1 MNIKKPENIRFIVL
15 SLIIVLGLFIIFIAA
30 NKPSSSPQSSANTS
44 SQAITLKQ
52 ITKNLD
58 SGSLLIDVR
67 TSEEYTAQ
75 HAVGAINMPLADIQA
90 GKTPN
95 VTKNKI
101 IYVYCHT
108 GVRAGEA
115 KTILSQEGYS
125 NVISLGGLGN
135 WIALGGKV
143 TPSQTN

>member
-1 MNIKKPENIRFIVL
+1 
-15 SLIIVLGLFIIFIAA
+15 
-30 NKPSSSPQSSANTS
+30 
-44 SQAITLKQ
+44 
-52 ITKNLD
+52 
-58 SGSLLIDVR
+58 
-67 TSEEYTAQ
+67 
-75 HAVGAINMPLADIQA
+75 MPLADIQA

-115 KTILSQEGYS
+115 KTILTDEGYS
-125 NVISLGGLGN
+125 KVISLIGIDN

-143 TPSQTN
+143 TSTPSK